1 MSLKEQLQTDWKLA
15 LKARDTFKSSVLN
28 MAKASI
34 INEEKNKG
42 SDLTD
47 DEIVDIISKE
57 VKMRRDA
64 IIEFEKGN
72 RQDLV
77 DSSNEEISILL
88 GYLPQQ
94 LTENEIAEIVN
105 NVVNELG
112 AKDMK
117 DMGKVMSKVNPITKG
132 RADGKLVSQIVKNYL
147 SK

>member
-1 MSLKEQLQTDWKLA
+1 MSLKDQLQTDWKLA

>member
-112 AKDMK
+112 AKDIK

-132 RADGKLVSQIVKNYL
+132 RADGKLVSQIVKYYL

>member
-1 MSLKEQLQTDWKLA
+1 MSLKDQLQTDWKLA

-47 DEIVDIISKE
+47 DEIIDIISKE